1 MTTYKAP
8 TDDYAFLLEHLFD
21 YSQIASLPGFTDA
34 DFDTV
39 KEVMPEAARFFEQ
52 ELAPT
57 NLACDQEGSHLV
69 DGKVKVPGVIEK
81 IHPSVVESGWL
92 GLGNTPEYGGSGFP
106 NVVNLAVYEMMISS
120 NVSYSLMPILTQG
133 VIRSLETYGSEEQK
147 NTYLSK
153 LISCEWS
160 GTMNLTEA
168 NAGSDLSGVATKAVP
183 AGDHYKL
190 FGQKIYIS
198 WGDTELT
205 DNVIQLVLAR
215 TPDAPEGT
223 RGISM
228 FIVPKY
234 LVNPD
239 GSLGERNDVKA
250 ISTEHKMGIHTS
262 PTCVMQYG
270 DNDGAVGYL
279 VGEENKGLMYMFAV
293 MNHARLMVGHQGIGV
308 AERAFQQAL
317 AYSKDRIQGAIKG
330 QKVPIVAHEDVRRML
345 MEMRALTESAR
356 AMSFYAIACE
366 DRVSHGVDEQD
377 KKDNHLLV
385 DILTPLVKSWGTETA
400 IEITS
405 QGVQVHGGMG
415 YIEETGAAQHLRDC
429 RIFAIY
435 EGTNGIQALDFIG
448 RKCQRDG
455 GEGLQLLLK
464 QIADFAAGSKHEAA
478 LTQAADQ
485 CREALT
491 YVLANT
497 DQAPAVAFD
506 FMMLFCNTL
515 AGGLMAA
522 SHKKAQALKES
533 GGNSV
538 FCDQKMA
545 TADFFVHK
553 ILPRNHA
560 YLAGVLSPNDLGDWQ
575 QWMEAN

>member
-1 MTTYKAP
+1 M
-8 TDDYAFLLEHLFD
+8 
-21 YSQIASLPGFTDA
+21 G
-34 DFDTV
+34 
-39 KEVMPEAARFFEQ
+39 
-52 ELAPT
+52 
-57 NLACDQEGSHLV
+57 
-69 DGKVKVPGVIEK
+69 
-81 IHPSVVESGWL
+81 
-92 GLGNTPEYGGSGFP
+92 
-106 NVVNLAVYEMMISS
+106 
-120 NVSYSLMPILTQG
+120 
-133 VIRSLETYGSEEQK
+133 
-147 NTYLSK
+147 
-153 LISCEWS
+153 
-160 GTMNLTEA
+160 
-168 NAGSDLSGVATKAVP
+168 
-183 AGDHYKL
+183 
-190 FGQKIYIS
+190 
-198 WGDTELT
+198 LT

-345 MEMRALTESAR
+345 MEMRAIPESAR

-435 EGTNGIQALDFIG
+435 EG
-448 RKCQRDG
+448 
-455 GEGLQLLLK
+455 
-464 QIADFAAGSKHEAA
+464 
-478 LTQAADQ
+478 
-485 CREALT
+485 
-491 YVLANT
+491 
-497 DQAPAVAFD
+497 
-506 FMMLFCNTL
+506 
-515 AGGLMAA
+515 
-522 SHKKAQALKES
+522 
-533 GGNSV
+533 
-538 FCDQKMA
+538 
-545 TADFFVHK
+545 
-553 ILPRNHA
+553 
-560 YLAGVLSPNDLGDWQ
+560 
-575 QWMEAN
+575 